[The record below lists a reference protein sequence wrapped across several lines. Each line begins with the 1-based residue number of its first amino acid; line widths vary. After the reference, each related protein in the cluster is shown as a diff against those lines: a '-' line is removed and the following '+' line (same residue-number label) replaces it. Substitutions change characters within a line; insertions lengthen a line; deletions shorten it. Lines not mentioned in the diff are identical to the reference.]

1 MSLEQR
7 EGRRRPQLNANLRGF
22 VEEVPHGRR
31 RDESS
36 GRPSVARA
44 SAWRAGITWDF
55 AGVFFDVMDAKGPQR
70 ARWNN
75 DVAAK
80 ALGEI
85 LPA

>member
-36 GRPSVARA
+36 GRPSVARLVLGVQA
-44 SAWRAGITWDF
+44 SRGILRAF
-55 AGVFFDVMDAKGPQR
+55 SFDVMDAKGPQR